1 VQNLA
6 DRRFDLYRIAW
17 NPNPPDQRPLPHP
30 PATGTETPGGG

>member
-17 NPNPPDQRPLPHP
+17 NPEPQVGRVLSSPP
-30 PATGTETPGGG
+30 TSGTDTPGGG